1 MLLCVLLGVGGASAQ
16 TASTS
21 ANVDERVFHDLI
33 LRRRVAYGHGD
44 TASYGRLV
52 SPDVVHI
59 DDRGNRRNRSALMKF
74 VLVNAGGRARYEVGV
89 VHVRHAGSL
98 AITDCDVTEYIPFGP
113 REQRIAAHESN
124 VFEHRDGRWLLLQHS
139 ETPILSQPVPAA
151 LDSMTLEQYLG
162 RYEWYPGYG
171 DTISRRGARLF
182 IQSTGD
188 AEPTALTAA
197 GNDAFFVDGDP
208 TVEFFVRD
216 STGRVSQELVHFL
229 DGRLV
234 IARRVP

>member
-1 MLLCVLLGVGGASAQ
+1 MALRADGASAQPGGASAN
-16 TASTS
+16 A
-21 ANVDERVFHDLI
+21 DERAFHDLI

-44 TASYGRLV
+44 TAAYGRLV

-59 DDRGNRRNRSALMKF
+59 DDRGNRRNRAVLMQF
-74 VLVNAGGRARYEVGV
+74 VLANVGSRARYEVGV
-89 VHVRHAGSL
+89 VHVRHAGAL
-98 AITDCDVTEYIPFGP
+98 VIADCDVTEYIPFGP
-113 REQRIAAHESN
+113 REQMIAAHESN
-124 VFEHRDGRWLLLQHS
+124 VFERRDGRWLLLQHS
-139 ETPILSQPVPAA
+139 EAPILSQPARIA
-151 LDSMTLEQYLG
+151 LDSMTLEQYVG
-162 RYEWYPGYG
+162 RYEWYPGYV

-182 IQSTGD
+182 IQSTGE

-208 TVEFFVRD
+208 TVGFFVRD
-216 STGRVSQELVHFL
+216 STGRVSKELVHFL